1 MFSVSFYKTPSGQ
14 LRGAQLTHQNV
25 TAGVA
30 AIRALFP
37 TSGALSSLD
46 TIVSS
51 HSLSTPYGRAVAYT
65 AIFEGASFA
74 TLASSKVIG
83 VSEGKYKYNDVN
95 SLYSMVPQVL
105 HRTCPM

>member
-46 TIVSS
+46 TIISS

-83 VSEGKYKYNDVN
+83 VGEGRYKYDDVHTFY
-95 SLYSMVPQVL
+95 LMMPQVL
-105 HRTCPM
+105 HKTCRT